1 MEGDFGWPLK
11 SSPEPGHPTPR
22 FAGGRRVFKTWK
34 RVHQHMAHEAE
45 GLQPSHRL
53 DVLGFLC
60 PVPVAKT
67 REALEGLDE
76 GAVLEVLAD
85 DPETLHDMPML
96 IGRGPHRLVHV
107 GEHQG
112 EIRFLIEVAPQ

>member
-1 MEGDFGWPLK
+1 MGVRASYMADETEGSNRPIVGCPRISL
-11 SSPEPGHPTPR
+11 PG
-22 FAGGRRVFKTWK
+22 
-34 RVHQHMAHEAE
+34 
-45 GLQPSHRL
+45 
-53 DVLGFLC
+53 
-60 PVPVAKT
+60 PVAKA

-107 GEHQG
+107 GEHHG

>member
-1 MEGDFGWPLK
+1 
-11 SSPEPGHPTPR
+11 
-22 FAGGRRVFKTWK
+22 
-34 RVHQHMAHEAE
+34 MADETE

-85 DPETLHDMPML
+85 DPETLHDLSL
-96 IGRGPHRLVHV
+96 IHISEPTRPY
-107 GEHQG
+107 
-112 EIRFLIEVAPQ
+112 

>member
-1 MEGDFGWPLK
+1 
-11 SSPEPGHPTPR
+11 
-22 FAGGRRVFKTWK
+22 
-34 RVHQHMAHEAE
+34 MADETE

-112 EIRFLIEVAPQ
+112 EIRFLIEVAPDE